1 MTETVPREIR
11 DDLLERIQTDLAGPG
26 SSQEVIDEWP
36 TDRYLTGILFA
47 PDQKLPQEENEVAPE
62 AAGEAGVEQDEGRN
76 EIGLH
81 HAFRPSSMGLSFAVV
96 SGTDEIELRV
106 TGGRYRRRWRDPESG
121 ELTDEDLGRRQ
132 KCWLREPFEA
142 SGRISVSAGYR
153 EFGLEEVA
161 DVPGAE
167 DFAIS
172 LRVDTYRDDALGV
185 TLVLLNQSEREK
197 DTRITA
203 EQSHLFQARLRVE
216 TVGGNF
222 TTRRS
227 GRGATGG
234 RDARV
239 NELLYR
245 DVEDFASGHTCS
257 ATWEKH
263 DGRCVAV
270 KTTWFPAAT
279 IFPTSHEG
287 DLELQELLADSD
299 RARLFDARWLA
310 ECGDPADLAT
320 GLSRLPEAYRS
331 WIGRQQ
337 GRMESL
343 ERDHLQKT
351 ASQNLDLCER
361 SAQRME
367 EGISLLE
374 RDDRIRRA
382 FQIAQLAM
390 ALQHED
396 EGLRWRPFQ
405 IGFQLQTL
413 ASLADPNHDDRDL
426 MDLLWFPT
434 GGGKTEAYLALT
446 AFILILR
453 RLRPEGEA
461 GDGGGV
467 GVLTRYTLRL
477 LTIQQFERSARLICA
492 LEGLRRGLLDDRVE
506 EDLGKEPFRIGLWV
520 GGSGTPNRREE
531 AEASPREAR
540 LLVRCPWCRTEFSA
554 PAPKQYRPDCNDQE
568 CAFGRTD
575 TPLPVLTVDDDI
587 YETPPSLLIGT
598 IDKFAQLVRKG
609 ETGKLFGLDTSH
621 APPDFIIQ
629 DELHLISGPLG
640 TIAGLYEAA
649 VDMICE
655 RSGANPKVVGSTA
668 TIRRADEQVRALF
681 DRQVFQFPPPA
692 LDADNSFFAKEDTS
706 SPGRQY
712 VGMTTAG
719 RSAKYA
725 LQALSASALQGGRH
739 LRNKHG
745 PSGADPYWTLV
756 SYFNSLRELGGALA
770 LMEDDVRASI
780 EAFAKRHEEKAR
792 EPEPPSELTSRVAS
806 EEIPEIL
813 SYLENRLDGSGEV
826 LDSVLATSMISV
838 GVDVPRLGL
847 MVVNGQ
853 PKTMAEY
860 IQATSRVGR
869 RHPGLI
875 LTLYNAM
882 KTRDR
887 SHYET
892 FVTTHQ
898 ALYREVEA
906 SSVTPFASRAR
917 DRALKG
923 VLIGLVRHLV
933 PGMREDPQLTEDRRR
948 QAEDLAARLL
958 ERVRSIG
965 SDRPGIRDDLR
976 SMEKE
981 IERILDDWEGKG
993 AVRRYWATHPS
1004 HADKSLLVSAEEH
1017 STATGDGAG
1026 WVNRLWPALNSMRA
1040 VEPSVEFRM
1049 KKQPEKTQE
1058 V

>member
-1 MTETVPREIR
+1 M
-11 DDLLERIQTDLAGPG
+11 D
-26 SSQEVIDEWP
+26 S
-36 TDRYLTGILFA
+36 
-47 PDQKLPQEENEVAPE
+47 
-62 AAGEAGVEQDEGRN
+62 
-76 EIGLH
+76 
-81 HAFRPSSMGLSFAVV
+81 
-96 SGTDEIELRV
+96 
-106 TGGRYRRRWRDPESG
+106 
-121 ELTDEDLGRRQ
+121 
-132 KCWLREPFEA
+132 
-142 SGRISVSAGYR
+142 YR
-153 EFGLEEVA
+153 EEA
-161 DVPGAE
+161 
-167 DFAIS
+167 
-172 LRVDTYRDDALGV
+172 RGV
-185 TLVLLNQSEREK
+185 TLVLLNESEREG
-197 DTRITA
+197 DSRSTA
-203 EQSHLFQARLRVE
+203 EKSHLFQACLRVE
-216 TVGGNF
+216 AVGGEF

-227 GRGATGG
+227 DRGARAG

-257 ATWEKH
+257 ATWEER
-263 DGRCVAV
+263 DGRCAVV

-279 IFPTSHEG
+279 IYPTSHEG
-287 DLELQELLADSD
+287 DRELQELLSESD
-299 RARLFDARWLA
+299 RARLFDARWLS
-310 ECGDPADLAT
+310 ECDDPAELAA
-320 GLSRLPEAYRS
+320 GLNRLPETYRS
-331 WIGRQQ
+331 WIERQ
-337 GRMESL
+337 RARAESL
-343 ERDHLQKT
+343 DRDSLQRT
-351 ASQNLDLCER
+351 ASENLDICER
-361 SAQRME
+361 SARRME
-367 EGISLLE
+367 EGISLLK
-374 RDDRIRRA
+374 RDDRVRRA
-382 FQIAQLAM
+382 FRIAQRAM
-390 ALQHED
+390 ALQHQE
-396 EGLRWRPFQ
+396 EGLQWRPFQ
-405 IGFQLQTL
+405 LGFQLQSL
-413 ASLADPNHDDRDL
+413 ASLADPDHDDRDL

-446 AFILILR
+446 GFILILR
-453 RLRPEGEA
+453 RLRPAGDT

-492 LEGLRRGLLDDRVE
+492 LEGLRRDLLNDRVE
-506 EDLGKEPFRIGLWV
+506 EELGDEPFRIGLWV
-520 GGSGTPNRREE
+520 GGSGTPNRRGE
-531 AEASPREAR
+531 AEENPREAR
-540 LLVRCPWCRTEFSA
+540 LLTRCPWCRTDF
-554 PAPKQYRPDCNDQE
+554 PAPSPGHYRPNCEDPGCE
-568 CAFGRTD
+568 FGRIEE
-575 TPLPVLTVDDDI
+575 PLPVLTVDDDI
-587 YETPPSLLIGT
+587 YEMPPSLLIGT

-609 ETGKLFGLDTSH
+609 ETGRLFGLGTSH

-655 RSGANPKVVGSTA
+655 RRGSTPKVVGSTA

-681 DRQVFQFPPPA
+681 DRQVFQFPPA
-692 LDADNSFFAKEDTS
+692 GLDADNSFFAKEDTS
-706 SPGRQY
+706 RPGRLY
-712 VGMTTAG
+712 TGLTTAG

-725 LQALSASALQGGRH
+725 LQALSGSALQGGRH
-739 LRNKHG
+739 LREKHG
-745 PSGADPYWTLV
+745 PEDADPYWTLV

-780 EAFAKRHEEKAR
+780 QAFAERHEEEAR

-813 SYLENRLDGSGEV
+813 GYLENRLDGSGEV
-826 LDSVLATSMISV
+826 LDSVLATNMISV

-847 MVVNGQ
+847 MLVNGQ

-892 FVTTHQ
+892 FVSTHQ

-923 VLIGLVRHLV
+923 VLVGLVRHLV
-933 PGMREDPQLTEDRRR
+933 PGMRDDPQLTEERREE
-948 QAEDLAARLL
+948 AEELAARLL
-958 ERVRSIG
+958 DRVRSIG

-976 SMEKE
+976 AMEKE
-981 IERILDDWEGKG
+981 IERTLDDWEGKG
-993 AVRRYWATHPS
+993 AVRRYWATHPT
-1004 HADKSLLVSAEEH
+1004 HADEALLVSAEDH
-1017 STATGDGAG
+1017 STATGDGAE

-1049 KKQPEKTQE
+1049 KKQPDNPEA
-1058 V
+1058 

>member
-1 MTETVPREIR
+1 MTGTVPSEVR
-11 DDLLERIQTDLAGPG
+11 DDLLERIRTDLAGPG
-26 SSQEVIDEWP
+26 DPEEVLDEWP
-36 TDRYLTGILFA
+36 TDRYLTGILFG
-47 PDQKLPQEENEVAPE
+47 PDQELPQEENEVAPE
-62 AAGEAGVEQDEGRN
+62 AAGEEGVEQDEGRS

-81 HAFRPSSMGLSFAVV
+81 HAFRPSSMGLSFAVS
-96 SGTDEIELRV
+96 SGTEEVELRV
-106 TGGRYRRRWRDPESG
+106 TGGRYRRRWRDPETDD
-121 ELTDEDLGRRQ
+121 LTDENLGREEQ
-132 KCWLREPFEA
+132 CWVRAPFEA
-142 SGRISVSAGYR
+142 SGRITLSSGYR
-153 EFGLEEVA
+153 EFGLEEMTDA
-161 DVPGAE
+161 PGAE
-167 DFAIS
+167 DFAVS
-172 LRVDTYRDDALGV
+172 LRVDTYRDEALGV
-185 TLVLLNQSEREK
+185 TLVLLNESEREG
-197 DTRITA
+197 DSRSTA
-203 EQSHLFQARLRVE
+203 EQSHLFQACLRVQAVDGE
-216 TVGGNF
+216 F

-227 GRGATGG
+227 DRGVRAG

-257 ATWEKH
+257 ATWEER
-263 DGRCVAV
+263 DGRCAV
-270 KTTWFPAAT
+270 VRTTWFPAAT
-279 IFPTSHEG
+279 IYPTSHEG
-287 DLELQELLADSD
+287 DRELQDLLSESD

-310 ECGDPADLAT
+310 ECNDPAELAA
-320 GLSRLPEAYRS
+320 GLNHLPETYRS
-331 WIGRQQ
+331 WIERQ
-337 GRMESL
+337 RARTESL
-343 ERDHLQKT
+343 DPDRLQQT
-351 ASQNLDLCER
+351 ASKNLDICER
-361 SAQRME
+361 SARRME

-374 RDDRIRRA
+374 RDERVRRA
-382 FQIAQLAM
+382 FRIAQRAM
-390 ALQHED
+390 ALQHEE
-396 EGLRWRPFQ
+396 EGLQWRPFQ
-405 IGFQLQTL
+405 LGFQLQSL
-413 ASLADPNHDDRDL
+413 ASLADPDHDDRDL

-453 RLRPEGEA
+453 RLRPEGET

-492 LEGLRRGLLDDRVE
+492 LEGLRRDLLDGRVE
-506 EDLGKEPFRIGLWV
+506 EELGDEPFRIGLWV
-520 GGSGTPNRREE
+520 GGSGTPNRRDE
-531 AEASPREAR
+531 AKENPREAR
-540 LLVRCPWCRTEFSA
+540 LLTRCPWCRMDF
-554 PAPKQYRPDCNDQE
+554 PAPSPGQYRPDCEDPDCE
-568 CAFGRTD
+568 FGKIED
-575 TPLPVLTVDDDI
+575 PLPVLTVDDDI

-609 ETGKLFGLDTSH
+609 ETGRLFGLGTSH

-649 VDMICE
+649 VDMICKE
-655 RSGANPKVVGSTA
+655 KGATPKVVGSTA

-681 DRQVFQFPPPA
+681 DRQVFQFPPA
-692 LDADNSFFAKEDTS
+692 GLDADNSFFAKEDTS
-706 SPGRQY
+706 RSGRLY
-712 VGMTTAG
+712 TGLTTAG

-725 LQALSASALQGGRH
+725 LQALSGSILQGGRH
-739 LRNKHG
+739 LREKHG
-745 PSGADPYWTLV
+745 PEDADPYWTLV

-780 EAFAKRHEEKAR
+780 QAFAERHEEEAR

-813 SYLENRLDGSGEV
+813 GYLENRLDGSGEV

-847 MVVNGQ
+847 MLVNGQ

-892 FVTTHQ
+892 FVSTHQ

-923 VLIGLVRHLV
+923 VLVGLVRHLV
-933 PGMREDPQLTEDRRR
+933 PGMRHDPQLTEERREE
-948 QAEDLAARLL
+948 AEELAARLL
-958 ERVRSIG
+958 DRVRSIG

-976 SMEKE
+976 AMEKE
-981 IERILDDWEGKG
+981 IERTLDDWEGKG

-1004 HADKSLLVSAEEH
+1004 HAGEALLVSAEDH
-1017 STATGDGAG
+1017 STATGDGG
-1026 WVNRLWPALNSMRA
+1026 DWVNRLWPALNSMRA

-1049 KKQPEKTQE
+1049 KKQPDKAEA
-1058 V
+1058 